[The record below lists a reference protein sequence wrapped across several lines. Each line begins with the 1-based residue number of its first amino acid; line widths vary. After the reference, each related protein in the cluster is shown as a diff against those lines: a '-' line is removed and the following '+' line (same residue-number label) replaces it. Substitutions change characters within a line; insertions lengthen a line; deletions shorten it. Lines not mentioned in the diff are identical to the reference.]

1 MKQDQLEHLKLQF
14 VNRGEDLLLLEDRV
28 HLLSLAEYV
37 QQLDAE
43 FFQLRRCFVVILFH
57 LLGQLYAEI

>member
-1 MKQDQLEHLKLQF
+1 MKQDKLEHLKLQL

-28 HLLSLAEYV
+28 HLLSLAKYV

-43 FFQLRRCFVVILFH
+43 FFQLRRCFVVILFN
-57 LLGQLYAEI
+57 LLGQLDTEI